1 MQANILKR
9 EIMQRKTIY
18 DGESEASV
26 VSDIV
31 LPENLGDIERI
42 LKCTFTPRLLSK
54 MVEGNRLSLQ
64 GNGVLRMVYKTA
76 DGNLESFETQSPFSK
91 IVVLKCLP

>member
-18 DGESEASV
+18 SGKSEASV

-31 LPENLGDIERI
+31 MPENYGDIDRI
-42 LKCTFTPRLLSK
+42 LKCAFMPRLLSK
-54 MVEGNRLSLQ
+54 TVEGNRLSLQ
-64 GNGVLRMVYKTA
+64 GNGVLRMVYKTSQ
-76 DGNLESFETQSPFSK
+76 GNLESFETQVPFTK
-91 IVVLKCLP
+91 NIFKKF